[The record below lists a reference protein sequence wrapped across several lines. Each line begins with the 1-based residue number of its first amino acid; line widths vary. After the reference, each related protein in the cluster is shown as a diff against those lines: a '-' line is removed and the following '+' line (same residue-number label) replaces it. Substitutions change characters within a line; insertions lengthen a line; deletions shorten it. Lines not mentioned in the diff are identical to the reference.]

1 MQPLRSLRAKLTF
14 LFFAMTFA
22 AVGVVYAYVTPRLE
36 SSLREEKLDS
46 LAADAERWSPPVARA
61 VDGERP
67 GEELDRVVRRA
78 ADRSNTRVTLLVV
91 SRGTLG
97 LQTLPVSDSTGDEEI
112 RDLQFGVA
120 TTTARARAGQT
131 GSESSDEGPL
141 GQAAVPLLD
150 ENGDVT
156 HVLVYSAPLADVD
169 ANVSLIRRQILAAGG
184 LALGLSLIAG
194 LLVSTPLTRRVQQ
207 LEQGAERVAA
217 GDFSTH
223 FPTQHMDELG
233 QLARALDDMQR
244 QLAELDSARKRFIAT
259 ASHELRTPI
268 FSLAGFLELLED
280 EDLDEDTRRHFIGQV
295 REQVARLGTLSTS
308 LLDLSRL
315 EAGSLEL
322 QPEPTDVGV
331 LARAVATEFEPSLQG
346 SESHLTLRL
355 DGEPIEAV
363 CDPERV
369 AQVLRILIDNAI
381 VHTPEGTDLTV
392 SAGRRDGRV
401 RLAVRD
407 DGPGIRRDALAR
419 IFEPFFTGDS
429 VQGSGLG
436 LAIAREL
443 AERMDGRLSVES
455 MPGRTTFSLE
465 LPS

>member
-1 MQPLRSLRAKLTF
+1 MRPLRSLRAKLTF

-22 AVGVVYAYVTPRLE
+22 AVAVVYVYVTPRLE

-46 LAADAERWSPPVARA
+46 LAVDARRWSPPIARA
-61 VDGERP
+61 VDAERT
-67 GEELDRVVRRA
+67 GRELDRVVRRA
-78 ADRSNTRVTLLVV
+78 ADRSNARVTLLVV

-97 LQTLPVSDSTGDEEI
+97 LKTLPVSDSTGSEEI

-120 TTTARARAGQT
+120 SSTARARSGQT
-131 GSESSDEGPL
+131 GGESSDEGPL

-156 HVLVYSAPLADVD
+156 HVVVYSAPLADVD

-217 GDFSTH
+217 GDFTTR

-233 QLARALDDMQR
+233 QLARALDDMQT

-280 EDLDEDTRRHFIGQV
+280 EDLDEETRRHFVGQV
-295 REQVARLGTLSTS
+295 REQVARLGVLSTS

-322 QPEPTDVGV
+322 RPEHTDVGM
-331 LARAVATEFEPSLQG
+331 LARAVASEFEPALQS

-381 VHTPEGTDLTV
+381 VHTPAGTDLVV

-443 AERMDGRLSVES
+443 AERMDGRLAVES